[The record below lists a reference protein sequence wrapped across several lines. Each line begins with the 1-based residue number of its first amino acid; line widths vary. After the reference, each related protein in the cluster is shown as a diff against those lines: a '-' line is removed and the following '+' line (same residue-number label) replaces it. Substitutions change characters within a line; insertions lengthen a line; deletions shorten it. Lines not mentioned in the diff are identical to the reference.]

1 MNKAMKTKDM
11 AQTLGVSQTTVK
23 RWVSHYPDSFRKDR
37 YGHYVFSEQDVE
49 RVRHIKLMVEQGMAL
64 DEISLS
70 EIGHSMTMETAAA
83 AERTADAC
91 GGAFGIADDLQ
102 VTIARIEAALS
113 QKADD
118 VVPDLRQG
126 DPDGTGMGGPGYGI
140 AGEFSGNGFPNDLK
154 HERGVIS
161 MARAQDPNSAGSQF
175 FIMVADAPY
184 LDGSYAAFGKVTS
197 GMEAVDE
204 IVSLPTGA
212 NDRPETLPAMKK
224 VTVDTK
230 GIEYAEPETVK

>member
-113 QKADD
+113 PKADD
-118 VVPDLRQG
+118 GVTFPFLKQREELEDIRKTVERLTETVEALRKQVA
-126 DPDGTGMGGPGYGI
+126 PMPVI
-140 AGEFSGNGFPNDLK
+140 A
-154 HERGVIS
+154 
-161 MARAQDPNSAGSQF
+161 
-175 FIMVADAPY
+175 
-184 LDGSYAAFGKVTS
+184 
-197 GMEAVDE
+197 
-204 IVSLPTGA
+204 
-212 NDRPETLPAMKK
+212 
-224 VTVDTK
+224 
-230 GIEYAEPETVK
+230 AEPPAGTAAAASSASRRRKRSLLRNLFPF